1 MTVFP
6 EAATVDVPSTLASDL
21 LDAARAAPPA
31 VAADYYDTTRQSRA
45 RDEIRAGCPDGF
57 DRLVTEIRACLV
69 TPPFSALVRGLEYDD
84 SHRVFV
90 AVCRSLGELISPP
103 RDHNPRRAQLLH
115 FIRPAEDLK
124 AASGQALTERL
135 HTDAADWP
143 EPPAVIAMIC
153 VRPDPMGL
161 GRSRLLDVVSLR
173 RAIEQ
178 ELGARALTLLE
189 QETVPWQ
196 LAAYC
201 GGGKRWRT
209 VLKDSSI
216 CWRRYTIDLALE
228 SDGTWLSNEV
238 LTSLDSIEDVISTTT
253 RTVDF
258 LMAEGDLLFSDNT
271 RTIHGRTPIADGD
284 ASGRLL
290 ETEIPRWVERGGL
303 QGVRHDEDVLDR
315 DVVAAVQAARDQ
327 VDHRP
332 RQRLAAAEDLIERDP
347 LRRRRRA
354 GERP

>member
-6 EAATVDVPSTLASDL
+6 QAATVDVPSTLAADL
-21 LDAARAAPPA
+21 LDAATTLPPA
-31 VAADYYDTTRQSRA
+31 VPADYYDTTRQSQA

-57 DRLVTEIRACLV
+57 DRLVADIRACLV

-178 ELGARALTLLE
+178 ELGARALTVLE
-189 QETVPWQ
+189 QETIPWQ
-196 LAAYC
+196 LADYL
-201 GGGKRWRT
+201 GGGVVQRPILTAET
-209 VLKDSSI
+209 VR
-216 CWRRYTIDLALE
+216 WRRYTTEFALRAGAPI
-228 SDGTWLSNEV
+228 SPAVAGL
-238 LTSLDSIEDVISTTT
+238 LDPLERVIEETPATLE
-253 RTVDF
+253 F
-258 LMAEGDLLFSDNT
+258 LLGGGDLLVMANRRCLHARTGLSDPGVAGAVSD
-271 RTIHGRTPIADGD
+271 RLMIRSWIRADID
-284 ASGRLL
+284 
-290 ETEIPRWVERGGL
+290 
-303 QGVRHDEDVLDR
+303 
-315 DVVAAVQAARDQ
+315 
-327 VDHRP
+327 
-332 RQRLAAAEDLIERDP
+332 
-347 LRRRRRA
+347 
-354 GERP
+354 